1 VKDDNEVQG
10 EFMNSLLKDE
20 VASHPEQTTTTKVV
34 NTKRAHREAIV
45 NEHIE
50 AEAVRHDVAATV
62 RTFKHPRYEVPA
74 LGAVADGAEAVTAF
88 LQTLLKAFPDFYI
101 NKTAVHHTD
110 DAVIVECR
118 LGGTQR
124 GEWAGIK
131 PTGRKMEVSAAL
143 FFLFDGEEMICERPY
158 FDEATIARQLAP
170 AI

>member
-1 VKDDNEVQG
+1 
-10 EFMNSLLKDE
+10 MNSLLKNK
-20 VASHPEQTTTTKVV
+20 VAGYWKHVMPSEHVDTM
-34 NTKRAHREAIV
+34 RAHREAIV

-74 LGAVADGAEAVTAF
+74 LGAVADGAEAVTGF
-88 LQTLLKAFPDFYI
+88 LQALLTAFPDFYI
-101 NKTAVHHTD
+101 KKNAVHHTD

-131 PTGRKMEVSAAL
+131 PSGKKMEVSAAL

>member
-1 VKDDNEVQG
+1 
-10 EFMNSLLKDE
+10 MNSMLKNK
-20 VASHPEQTTTTKVV
+20 VAGHPEQAITTELVDTKSA
-34 NTKRAHREAIV
+34 RREMIV
-45 NEHIE
+45 NEHID

-62 RTFKHPRYEVPA
+62 RTFTHPRYEVPA
-74 LGAVADGAEAVTAF
+74 LGTVADGAEAVTGF
-88 LQTLLKAFPDFYI
+88 LEALLTAFPDFYI
-101 NKTAVHHTD
+101 KKTAVHHTH

-131 PTGRKMEVSAAL
+131 PSGKKMEVSAAL

>member
-1 VKDDNEVQG
+1 
-10 EFMNSLLKDE
+10 MNLLLRNK
-20 VASHPEQTTTTKVV
+20 VASHREHVMTTELVDTL
-34 NTKRAHREAIV
+34 RARREAIV

-74 LGAVADGAEAVTAF
+74 LGAVADGAEAVTEF
-88 LQTLLKAFPDFYI
+88 LGALLSAFPDFHI
-101 NKTAVHHTD
+101 EKTAVHHAD

-131 PTGRKMEVSAAL
+131 PRGNKMEVSAAL

-158 FDEATIARQLAP
+158 FDEATVARQLAP
-170 AI
+170 AS

>member
-1 VKDDNEVQG
+1 MDT
-10 EFMNSLLKDE
+10 M
-20 VASHPEQTTTTKVV
+20 
-34 NTKRAHREAIV
+34 RARREMIV

-62 RTFKHPRYEVPA
+62 KTFKHPRYEVPA

-88 LQTLLKAFPDFYI
+88 LQTLLTAFPDFHI
-101 NKTAVHHTD
+101 EKTAVHHAD

-124 GEWAGIK
+124 GEWVGIK
-131 PTGRKMEVSAAL
+131 PSGKKMEVPAAL
-143 FFLFDGEEMICERPY
+143 FFLFDGEDMICERPY

>member
-1 VKDDNEVQG
+1 
-10 EFMNSLLKDE
+10 MNSLLKNK
-20 VASHPEQTTTTKVV
+20 VAGYREDVMTTEHV
-34 NTKRAHREAIV
+34 NAMRARREAIV

-88 LQTLLKAFPDFYI
+88 LRALLGAFPDFYI
-101 NKTAVHHTD
+101 KKTAVHHTD

-118 LGGTQR
+118 VGGTQR

-131 PTGRKMEVSAAL
+131 PRGKKMEVSAAL
-143 FFLFDGEEMICERPY
+143 FFLFDGEDMICERPY

-170 AI
+170 AS

>member
-1 VKDDNEVQG
+1 
-10 EFMNSLLKDE
+10 M
-20 VASHPEQTTTTKVV
+20 TTELVEAM
-34 NTKRAHREAIV
+34 RARREMIV

-88 LQTLLKAFPDFYI
+88 LQALLKAFPDFYI
-101 NKTAVHHTD
+101 ETAVHHTD

-131 PTGRKMEVSAAL
+131 PNGKKMEVSAAL